1 MKQIETL
8 DPFLSECYHVFKTV
22 QNRDSISATKYV
34 LDIEQKFPQQ
44 CTRFWESR
52 FLFGLAFYEANQ
64 IEEAR
69 KRFFQALNFYPQN
82 ELTNFYLANCYL
94 RAINLSEAKNY
105 LDNALKIRREFPEAR
120 KNLTIT
126 IKSMLQ
132 RHIKRFD
139 LENIA
144 WDVSPDIGIDVE
156 DSDACLDIP
165 IFINNRDHIGCL
177 KNLLDWLLGAGYR
190 KIFVLDQESTYP
202 PLLEFYDSL
211 AKDQR
216 VNILKMGNLGFQSIW
231 LSKILEDLDIRT
243 PYVYTDSDVI
253 PTRKVNIVQELLR
266 TLKQNRLAKK
276 VGAKLIV
283 DHITCQNAD
292 YYKEIQAS
300 YYQESRR
307 ISAHEFFMPN
317 DTTFSIYRNVRHY
330 NCVFSI
336 VRTDLEIRHLPW
348 YYDSNNLPEDEKYY
362 VEHANKSS
370 TFAQDI
376 KEQVSSIFADEINS
390 IPADG
395 SQSS

>member
-1 MKQIETL
+1 M
-8 DPFLSECYHVFKTV
+8 
-22 QNRDSISATKYV
+22 

-266 TLKQNRLAKK
+266 TLKQNRLKIDR
-276 VGAKLIV
+276 GR
-283 DHITCQNAD
+283 
-292 YYKEIQAS
+292 YYMSKRRLLQGNSGELL
-300 YYQESRR
+300 SRIATNISSR
-307 ISAHEFFMPN
+307 IFYAERYDIFNLSKRSA
-317 DTTFSIYRNVRHY
+317 
-330 NCVFSI
+330 
-336 VRTDLEIRHLPW
+336 L
-348 YYDSNNLPEDEKYY
+348 
-362 VEHANKSS
+362 
-370 TFAQDI
+370 
-376 KEQVSSIFADEINS
+376 
-390 IPADG
+390 
-395 SQSS
+395 